1 MIVPGRY
8 NGPPESG
15 NGGYTCGLV
24 AGILG
29 GVAEVTL
36 RLPPPLDRELEV
48 VRNDGRIEVRDG
60 EALVAEAE
68 RVELEVAVPAPVGV
82 EEAAHAST
90 RYAGFEHHAYNSCFV
105 CGPQRD
111 DGLRVYA
118 GPVDGR
124 PDLVASPWTPQ
135 EDVRPELVWAALD
148 CPSGWAVDD
157 FQREGVLLG
166 RMAAEIDRLPEPEE
180 PHVVIGWRIGED
192 GRKRFAGSALLTAA
206 GEVLARARSTW
217 IVPGAPPST
226 ALQAPRQQYP
236 EGHS

>member
-8 NGPPESG
+8 NGPPDSG

-36 RLPPPLDRELEV
+36 RRPPPLDRELEV
-48 VRNDGRIEVRDG
+48 VRANGRVEIRDG

-68 RVELEVAVPAPVGV
+68 PAEVDADAPAPVSV
-82 EEAAHAST
+82 EEAAEAST
-90 RYAGFEHHAYNSCFV
+90 RYAGFLHHAYNTCFV
-105 CGPQRD
+105 CGPGRE

-118 GPVDGR
+118 GPVEGR
-124 PDLVASPWTPQ
+124 PGLVASPWTPGP
-135 EDVRPELVWAALD
+135 EVRPELVWAALD

-166 RMAAEIDRLPEPEE
+166 RMAAEIDRLPAPRE
-180 PHVVIGWRIGED
+180 PHVIVGWRVGED
-192 GRKRFAGSALLTAA
+192 GRKRFAGSVLLTAE

-217 IVPGAPPST
+217 IVP
-226 ALQAPRQQYP
+226 QA
-236 EGHS
+236 

>member
-1 MIVPGRY
+1 VIIPRRY
-8 NGPPESG
+8 NGPPDSA
-15 NGGYTCGLV
+15 NGGYACGLV

-48 VRNDGRIEVRDG
+48 LHDEGRVEVREG

-68 RVELEVAVPAPVGV
+68 RVALDLEVPAPVSV
-82 EEAAHAST
+82 EEAEQASP
-90 RYAGFEHHAYNSCFV
+90 RYAGFVHHAYNTCFV
-105 CGPQRD
+105 CGPRRE

-118 GPVDGR
+118 GPVEAR
-124 PDLVASPWTPQ
+124 PGLVASPWKPP

-166 RMAAEIDRLPEPEE
+166 RLAAEITRLPEPGDE
-180 PHVVIGWRIGED
+180 HVVMGWRVGEE
-192 GRKRFAGSALLTAA
+192 GRKRFAGSALLAA
-206 GEVLARARSTW
+206 DGEVLASARSTW
-217 IVPGAPPST
+217 ILPVATERDPAP
-226 ALQAPRQQYP
+226 AA
-236 EGHS
+236 